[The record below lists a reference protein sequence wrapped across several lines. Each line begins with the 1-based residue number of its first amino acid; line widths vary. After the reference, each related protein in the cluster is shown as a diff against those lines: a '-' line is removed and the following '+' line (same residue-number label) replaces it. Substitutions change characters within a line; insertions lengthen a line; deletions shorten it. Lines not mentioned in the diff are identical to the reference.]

1 MAAFMADY
9 ELFQI
14 EITRT
19 YAKNEWRDDIR
30 KLFRKSGIEGSF
42 FIDLEKQQRIC
53 LFKLFHLILFVSFF
67 RQKHR
72 VLIQ

>member
-19 YAKNEWRDDIR
+19 YGKNEWRDDIR
-30 KLFRKSGIEGSF
+30 KLFRKSGIEGNRFLS
-42 FIDLEKQQRIC
+42 KQSHSIVVC
-53 LFKLFHLILFVSFF
+53 LLH
-67 RQKHR
+67 RQKHC
-72 VLIQ
+72 LSLQ